1 MKTNKPLPLPAYGAL
16 PPDWEACLPD
26 PPTGPA
32 GRQARPVA
40 RMLQGERSNREGGAQ
55 AVAPRLSVAPVL
67 LPPLAG
73 ITMGV
78 ADWKS
83 YSLRLE
89 EPAPSVWAGR
99 ACVATLARRVLARE
113 MARARRKRPA
123 TWPLPGRL
131 SGRQGRRKLRDAK
144 RSTSD
149 AVQGAR
155 GYTDIHVRSER

>member
-1 MKTNKPLPLPAYGAL
+1 MKTNRSLPLPAYAAL
-16 PPDWEACLPD
+16 APDWEAYLPD
-26 PPTGPA
+26 
-32 GRQARPVA
+32 RQAQPVA
-40 RMLQGERSNREGGAQ
+40 QMQIGERLNREGGAQ
-55 AVAPRLSVAPVL
+55 GAAPRLSVKPVL

-73 ITMGV
+73 ITLGV

-83 YSLRLE
+83 YALRLK
-89 EPAPSVWAGR
+89 EPAPSGWAGR
-99 ACVATLARRVLARE
+99 ACVATFARQVMARE
-113 MARARRKRPA
+113 MARARRRRPA
-123 TWPLPGRL
+123 SSPPQACL